1 MGMYWWGF
9 WTISGLH
16 DADPGGNGIVGAQ
29 LHR

>member
-16 DADPGGNGIVGAQ
+16 DAGGNGIVGAQ